1 MWLFETSRTWILC
14 HQLTAVYCI
23 PQTLVSFSLPRP
35 STSPLSSLLGETGLD
50 SKTFAIHTAHVVA
63 GGVVRDLSFQTG
75 VTHGRLMSDRFS
87 LLILVCATAY
97 ALLPEGCVSV
107 QCYRGWGEV
116 LFNCTLYNF
125 RYISS
130 PVTKLLFKSNF
141 PSQPCCS
148 EPHYLM
154 RTANAVEDLP
164 HLPPTLSPSAH
175 AKCSAN

>member
-1 MWLFETSRTWILC
+1 M
-14 HQLTAVYCI
+14 YCI

-97 ALLPEGCVSV
+97 ALLPEGCLFSAIGVGEKFFSTVLSITSV
-107 QCYRGWGEV
+107 TFLV
-116 LFNCTLYNF
+116 L
-125 RYISS
+125 
-130 PVTKLLFKSNF
+130 
-141 PSQPCCS
+141 
-148 EPHYLM
+148 
-154 RTANAVEDLP
+154 
-164 HLPPTLSPSAH
+164 
-175 AKCSAN
+175 

>member
-75 VTHGRLMSDRFS
+75 VTHGRLMSERFS

-97 ALLPEGCVSV
+97 ALLPEGCLFSAIGVGEKFFSTVLSITSV
-107 QCYRGWGEV
+107 TFLV
-116 LFNCTLYNF
+116 L
-125 RYISS
+125 
-130 PVTKLLFKSNF
+130 
-141 PSQPCCS
+141 
-148 EPHYLM
+148 
-154 RTANAVEDLP
+154 
-164 HLPPTLSPSAH
+164 
-175 AKCSAN
+175 